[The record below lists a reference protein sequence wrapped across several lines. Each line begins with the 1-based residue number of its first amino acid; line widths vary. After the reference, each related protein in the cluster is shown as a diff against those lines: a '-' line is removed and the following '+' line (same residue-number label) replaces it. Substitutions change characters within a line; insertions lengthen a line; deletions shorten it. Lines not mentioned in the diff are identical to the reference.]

1 VWERGEERAPH
12 QRNKNFFFFKLE
24 GGMMRDI
31 IKVPSI
37 HTFSANCL
45 EEKRKRKEEI
55 K

>member
-1 VWERGEERAPH
+1 MWERGEERAPH
-12 QRNKNFFFFKLE
+12 QRNKNFFFLLE

-37 HTFSANCL
+37 HTFSANYL